1 LIYLDTSILAP
12 FYWTEAISDLVEDLF
27 QQQERL
33 VISELTEVELVSA
46 LSRRV
51 RMQEIDR
58 ADASAIVE
66 RFQADL
72 DAEFYECVAVRSS
85 HYQMAKRWMRQFD
98 TPLRT
103 LDGLHLA
110 IASELSIPLFT
121 ADVGLARSAASLNI
135 SAEILQP

>member
-58 ADASAIVE
+58 TDAIAIVE

-72 DAEFYECVAVRSS
+72 DAEFYECVAVRSI

-121 ADVGLARSAASLNI
+121 ADVGLARSAANLNI